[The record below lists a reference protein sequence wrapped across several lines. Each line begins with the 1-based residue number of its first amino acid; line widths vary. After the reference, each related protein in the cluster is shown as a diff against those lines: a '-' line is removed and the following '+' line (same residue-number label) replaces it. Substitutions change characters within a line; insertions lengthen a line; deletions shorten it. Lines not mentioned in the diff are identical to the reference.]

1 MRRATTLAT
10 LLHILTHAFPR
21 TRSSVRLNDDVHQH
35 GFYCRFCEDRI
46 PGVPSHFC
54 ITSLFPHFSDGGC
67 PVLSALPPSDLDTF
81 LNALRAVDPST
92 GQELEDERVAREL
105 KRCVLFSRGG

>member
-10 LLHILTHAFPR
+10 LLHILTRAFPP